1 MCIMGFL
8 VEVTPL
14 FWYKATLRS
23 LVNDRKIYNIYNLKI
38 QGHTK
43 VKMSKSSHKI
53 DKKQAF

>member
-1 MCIMGFL
+1 MWFL

-23 LVNDRKIYNIYNLKI
+23 LANDRKIYEILKLKI
-38 QGHTK
+38 QGQMK
-43 VKMSKSSHKI
+43 VKMSKNSHKI